1 MLNMKKGLAI
11 VLAAATAFTFAP
23 VASLSNAVSAYAGNP
38 QFTSSSINL
47 TVGKSTT
54 YALDKPA
61 GAADDTAVSIQSD
74 KVSVATAAV
83 GTSSTS
89 ADNTDIASGAT
100 WSDIN
105 TNGIKVTA
113 VAVGTANITVKYKN
127 QLNNDVTL
135 KLVVNVKAKSALP
148 ASINAGDSTN
158 TAVALGG
165 TFTVRKTGTAN
176 SAAVSLA
183 TAEDTSTFT
192 VSSVTSSN
200 DKVVSVDTDK
210 KLTYAGVGT
219 ATITVTYTASA
230 ASGSA
235 AKDGTATFT
244 VNVIAADSTF
254 KIGSKTISDNTTYV
268 GSAANKTA
276 SVVYLTGSNPT
287 KNIGATLADPMPN
300 EKLEYTAYTST
311 SATATSTTETKDITV
326 SDNGDVTATAN
337 AFEQTDKVYFVKVN
351 VKNASPAKTAYVKV
365 ITSRNEKAF
374 SSLTVNA
381 EGKDYKAESSYNT
394 DGTYADATNSDA
406 NVALSTADKKTVTLN
421 VTSNSTNGFTVK
433 SSDENTVAAS
443 VNGNTVTLTA
453 LKLGPATVTIANKAD
468 TTHYGS
474 ATVTLNVTVT
484 TQLLNAKVVAEK
496 SAVTLTKLT
505 KSADLKASVVT
516 TPALAKQP
524 TLKYQ
529 FVTKDKDG
537 NYVKSGSTDLTL
549 SDKGTVTYN
558 TTNEGSAIVEIYADA
573 TDAYAKPA
581 SAYVTI
587 TYTQK
592 QQPTKLSVTTKALNI
607 KEGASD
613 AIVATGTALSYKSS
627 DESVATVDAT
637 GKVTGVK
644 EGVAVITVS
653 DAGNDEFAAGSA
665 DVVVYVTKTVATP
678 AKVTGVKVTN
688 VKGAKVKVTWKADAN
703 TNVKYYVKKTVNGK
717 SAGKSVGSNST
728 TLSVKKGATVKVK
741 VKAYVFDENGKKLV
755 GTYSTTVTKKT
766 DKK

>member
-1 MLNMKKGLAI
+1 MKKGLAI

-23 VASLSNAVSAYAGNP
+23 VASLSSAVSAYAANP
-38 QFTSSSINL
+38 QITTSSINL
-47 TVGKSTT
+47 TVDKTTT

-61 GAADDTAVSIQSD
+61 GAADDASVSIQSD
-74 KVSVATAAV
+74 KVSVAEASV
-83 GTSSTS
+83 GTANKTT
-89 ADNTDIASGAT
+89 ADNTDIATGTA
-100 WSDIN
+100 WNDIA
-105 TNGIKVTA
+105 TNGISVKGKT
-113 VAVGTANITVKYKN
+113 VGTAHITVKYTN
-127 QLNNDVTL
+127 QLTNPVTIVL
-135 KLVVNVKAKSALP
+135 TVNVKAKSALP
-148 ASINAGDSTN
+148 ASINAGDSKN

-165 TFTVRKTGTAN
+165 TITVRKASENG
-176 SAAVSLA
+176 AAVTLA
-183 TAEDTSTFT
+183 DAEDTAKFNVGT
-192 VSSVTSSN
+192 VTTSN
-200 DKVVSVDTDK
+200 DKVVSVSGN

-219 ATITVTYTASA
+219 ATITVPYTVDSSNRGT
-230 ASGSA
+230 SGN
-235 AKDGTATFT
+235 AKDGTTSFT
-244 VNVIAADSTF
+244 VTVLPANSTF
-254 KIGSKTISDNTTYV
+254 KIGSKTISDTTTYDAN
-268 GSAANKTA
+268 SDAAHIA
-276 SVVYLTGSNPT
+276 SVVYLTGTNPT
-287 KNIGATLADPMPN
+287 KNIGATLADPMPG

-311 SATATSTTETKDITV
+311 SAIVTSTTETKDITV

-337 AFEQTDKVYFVKVN
+337 AFEQADKVYFVKVSI
-351 VKNASPAKTAYVKV
+351 KNDATKSAYVKV
-365 ITSRNEKAF
+365 VTSRNEKAF

-381 EGKDYKAESSYNT
+381 EGKDYKAESSYKA
-394 DGTYADATNSDA
+394 DGTYNDASNSDA
-406 NVALSTADKKTVTLN
+406 KVALSTADKKTVTLN

-433 SSDENTVAAS
+433 SSDENTVATS
-443 VNGNTVTLTA
+443 VSGNTVTLTA

-537 NYVKSGSTDLTL
+537 NYVKAGSTDLTL

-558 TTNEGSAIVEIYADA
+558 TTNEGTAIVEIYADA
-573 TDAYAKPA
+573 TDTYAKPA
-581 SAYVTI
+581 SAYVTV

-592 QQPTKLSVTTKALNI
+592 QLPTKLSVSTKSLNLE
-607 KEGASD
+607 EGASD
-613 AIVATGTALSYKSS
+613 AIAATGTALSFKSS
-627 DESVATVDAT
+627 DEKVATVDAT

-665 DVVVYVTKTVATP
+665 DVTVYVTAKAVKP
-678 AKVTGVKVTN
+678 AKVTGVKVSN
-688 VKGAKVKVTWKADAN
+688 KKGAKVSVSWTSQDKNINYRV
-703 TNVKYYVKKTVNGK
+703 YKK
-717 SAGKSVGSNST
+717 VGSGKWVAKNVTSNKA
-728 TLSVKKGATVKVK
+728 TLSVKKGAKVTVKVK
-741 VKAYVFDENGKKLV
+741 AFVKGTDGK
-755 GTYSTTVTKKT
+755 TVWGPKATSKSFKT